1 MKKLFLFIFLLI
13 GNNLESQIFH
23 VGFDESD
30 GVSSFKDIIS
40 NTTFD
45 IKNNFGRPER
55 ISGVVG
61 NALRFDGWSTW
72 AVNNFP
78 ISSFPKTNKFSIECW
93 FATEAFTAQ
102 RSAIISQENNS
113 NGFGLEIGP
122 TGTIYAFFY
131 LNGKKNEIYSLIPI
145 SKYEWNLIG
154 VTADGDSGELNIY
167 LNGKNVG
174 IKKITPSFNNINFA
188 KENLYIGRSTSL
200 KYFDLFPLNVI
211 NGALDELKLFDSVK
225 SENYFVKQY
234 ETFSKFKPDLKINSE
249 KRFEGDFLR
258 PKFHAIPDA
267 VWTNEPYGLIYFN
280 KKYHLFFQKNPN
292 GPYLYFMHWG
302 HLTSTDLVT
311 WQEEKIA
318 LAPGANL
325 ESFGIWSGS
334 VIVDKSGMPNLFYTG
349 VNGNWASINKALP
362 KDSSLIEWKKYDSN
376 PLIDRAP
383 SNFPNMDFRDPF
395 IFEANGYYYMI
406 IGSGKSLNN
415 GGMLISYKSKDL
427 NNWTLMNPIFEQRD
441 AGIFWEMPS
450 IIKFDDSNF
459 MLTVTPIPT
468 ESSAAKSVYWLGNF
482 KDEKFIPNFNKPLNF
497 ELINGNLLSPA
508 FGEDKNKNP
517 IYLGIIPEERDVI
530 AQIKAGW
537 RNVFS
542 LPRMVRL
549 LKDSTVGQIPHPN
562 LCSLRT
568 SLVHLKKGVISEGSS
583 NNLGVSGTRLELD
596 LNLRADSNSVFSI
609 VLFKNPNFSEQTSLI
624 FDLQQNTIELDRT
637 NSSVL
642 YPIKNKL
649 IGEYIMNHKEDL
661 NIHIFLD
668 GSIIEV
674 FVDQIVVFSCRVYP
688 SSSESNLVDLLPI
701 KGNITLLNSNAW
713 ELSSKKEFQNYNF
726 CSSDTLSLPSQ
737 LRKKTNESLILGIKE
752 NIEDLFTIFPNPTS
766 GMLFLKS
773 SFSGDFKLKCYN
785 SLGVEINCSS
795 LRYFGYLNLSDFQP
809 GIYFFLIQ
817 TENWNKVF
825 KIIYK

>member
-1 MKKLFLFIFLLI
+1 MQKLFFFLFLVI
-13 GNNLESQIFH
+13 GYNLKSQIFH
-23 VGFDESD
+23 VEFDEPD
-30 GVSSFKDIIS
+30 GVSSLKDRIS
-40 NTTFD
+40 NASFD
-45 IKNNFGRPER
+45 IKNNFRRPER
-55 ISGVVG
+55 INGIKG

-72 AVNNFP
+72 AVNTFP
-78 ISSFPKTNKFSIECW
+78 ISPFPKTNKFSIECW

-102 RSAIISQENNS
+102 RSAIVSQENNS

-122 TGTIYAFFY
+122 TGTIYAYFY
-131 LNGKKNEIYSLIPI
+131 LNGTRNEVYSLIPI
-145 SKYEWNLIG
+145 NKYEWNLIG
-154 VTADGDSGELNIY
+154 FTIDGDLGEANIY

-174 IKKITPSFNNINFA
+174 NKKITPSSNSINFA
-188 KENLYIGRSTSL
+188 NENLYLGRSSTL
-200 KYFDLFPLNVI
+200 RYFDIFPLNVI
-211 NGALDELKLFDSVK
+211 NGALDELKLYDSVK
-225 SENYFVKQY
+225 SESYFLKQY
-234 ETFSKFKPDLKINSE
+234 ASVSSLKPDLKINPD
-249 KRFEGDFLR
+249 KRFEGDYLR
-258 PKFHAIPDA
+258 PTYHAIPDA
-267 VWTNEPYGLIYFN
+267 VWTNEPYGLIYLN
-280 KKYHLFFQKNPN
+280 QKYHLFFQKNPN

-302 HLTSTDLVT
+302 HLTSTDLVN

-318 LAPGANL
+318 LSPGANL

-334 VIVDKSGMPNLFYTG
+334 AIVDKSGMPNLFYTG

-362 KDSSLIEWKKYDSN
+362 KDSSLIEWKKYDAN
-376 PLIDRAP
+376 PLIERAP

-406 IGSGKSLNN
+406 IGSGKPLNK

-427 NNWTLMNPIFEQRD
+427 NNWTLMNPIFEQGD

-468 ESSAAKSVYWLGNF
+468 ESSPAKSVYWLGNF
-482 KDEKFIPNFNKPLNF
+482 NDEKFIPQFKKPLNF

-508 FGEDKNKNP
+508 FGDDKNKNP
-517 IYLGIIPEERDVI
+517 VYLGIIPEERDVN

-549 LKDSTVGQIPHPN
+549 LKDSTIGQIPHPN

-568 SLVHLKKGVISEGSS
+568 SSLPLKKGVISVGST
-583 NNLGVSGTRLELD
+583 NNLGISGTRLELD
-596 LNLRADSNSVFSI
+596 LNIQADSASVFSV
-609 VLFKNPNFSEQTSLI
+609 VLFKNPNNSEQTKLI
-624 FDLQQNTIELDRT
+624 FDLQQNVIELDRT

-688 SSSESNLVDLLPI
+688 SSPESNLVDLIPI
-701 KGNITLLNSNAW
+701 KGNIRLLNSNAW
-713 ELSSKKEFQNYNF
+713 ELSSKKEVQNYNY
-726 CSSDTLSLPSQ
+726 CSPNTLPLPTR
-737 LRKKTNESLILGIKE
+737 LRKKTKESLVLGIKE
-752 NIEDLFTIFPNPTS
+752 NIEDFFNIFPNPTP

-773 SFSGDFKLKCYN
+773 SFSGNFKISCYN
-785 SLGVEINCSS
+785 SLGGEINCSS
-795 LRYFGYLNLSDFQP
+795 LKNTGYLDVSSFQP
-809 GIYFFLIQ
+809 GTYFFLIQ
-817 TENWNKVF
+817 TENGNKVF
-825 KIIYK
+825 KIIRK